1 MIIAMTNKSIELL
14 SKITQKDK
22 NGKNEIAKQVIE
34 IEYKK
39 IIAQTKNFNSTCS
52 TEKLV
57 NVILDFK
64 DSNELF
70 EYLDGLSVAEI
81 SLLSSYGIDVAF
93 MNLLKVSD

>member
-1 MIIAMTNKSIELL
+1 MTNKSIELL
-14 SKITQKDK
+14 TKMMINDKEQKI
-22 NGKNEIAKQVIE
+22 EIAKEILK

-39 IIAQTKNFNSTCS
+39 IIAQAKNFNKMCN

-57 NVILDFK
+57 NDILRFK

-70 EYLDGLSVAEI
+70 NYLNNLSVVEI